1 MNRQLTC
8 DLKPDDTSFLL
19 ADELVHYGFINAVS
33 DHQGQ
38 GVGMLQFQHFSAL
51 HFFNSGYIFSTIVQ
65 TWRYDLVKI
74 HVVYCFGDLF

>member
-33 DHQGQ
+33 DHQGEW
-38 GVGMLQFQHFSAL
+38 VHIAISA
-51 HFFNSGYIFSTIVQ
+51 FFSTAVMSVIGS
-65 TWRYDLVKI
+65 
-74 HVVYCFGDLF
+74 F